1 MPVRNAA
8 TTLGECLDSILAQTL
23 DAWELIAVDDG
34 SEDDSPSLLQR
45 VARSEPRVRV
55 LSPGRIGLIAAI
67 NLGNESARADLIARM
82 DADDLMLPERLQ
94 KQFDYLREHPDI
106 DLVAS
111 RVELFPEEQIQSG
124 YREYIRWQNDCLTPQ
139 QIADHIYLESPLANP
154 SVMFRRRLFEQF
166 GGYRDGP
173 FPEDYEF
180 YLRLHQAGVRM
191 AKLPETLL
199 RWRDSAD
206 RTTRTDLRYS
216 RQAFDDIRA
225 EYLAQDPRLHTGRSI
240 VVWGAGRS
248 TRQRAANLKAHK
260 IKFVAYIDIDP
271 NKIGQ
276 KSLGIPVHPP
286 EWLDRS
292 DKPFV
297 LNYVAN
303 HGARQ
308 QIEAMLH
315 TFGYEIGTDYLPVG

>member
-1 MPVRNAA
+1 RNAA
-8 TTLGECLDSILAQTL
+8 STLEDCLDSILAQTYA
-23 DAWELIAVDDG
+23 AWELIAVDDG
-34 SEDDSPSLLQR
+34 SVDDSPILLQKT
-45 VARSEPRVRV
+45 ARSDSRIRV

-82 DADDLMLPERLQ
+82 DSDDIMFPERLQ
-94 KQFDYLREHPDI
+94 KQFDYLCDRPDVE
-106 DLVAS
+106 LVAS

-124 YREYIRWQNDCLTPQ
+124 YREYIRWQNDCLTPK

-154 SVMFRRRLFEQF
+154 SVMFRKQLFERF

-180 YLRLHQAGVRM
+180 SLRLHQSGVCM

-199 RWRDSAD
+199 RWRDSET
-206 RTTRTDLRYS
+206 RTTRTDPRYS
-216 RQAFDDIRA
+216 RRAFDEIRA
-225 EYLAQDPRLHTGRSI
+225 EYLARDTRLHTGRPL

-248 TRQRAANLKAHK
+248 TRLRAANLKAHG
-260 IKFVAYIDIDP
+260 IEFAAYIDIDP

-276 KSLGIPVHPP
+276 QSLGISVHPP
-286 EWLDRS
+286 EWLDRP
-292 DKPFV
+292 DKQFV

-315 TFGYEIGTDYLPVG
+315 NFGYEIGTDYLPVG